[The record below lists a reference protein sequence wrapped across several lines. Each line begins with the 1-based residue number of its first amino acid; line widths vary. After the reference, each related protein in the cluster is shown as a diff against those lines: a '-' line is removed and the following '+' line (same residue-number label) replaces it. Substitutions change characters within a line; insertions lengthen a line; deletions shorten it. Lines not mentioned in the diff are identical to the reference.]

1 MNKDIIGKYS
11 YKGNFNYEQF
21 LREKRRSKQKKQTK
35 EKTVKLQKLEEPLC
49 LSIGE
54 ITGLKDK

>member
-1 MNKDIIGKYS
+1 MSKDVVGKYS

-21 LREKRRSKQKKQTK
+21 LREKRRSKAKRQTK
-35 EKTVKLQKLEEPLC
+35 EKTAKLQKLEEPLC

-54 ITGLKDK
+54 ITGLR